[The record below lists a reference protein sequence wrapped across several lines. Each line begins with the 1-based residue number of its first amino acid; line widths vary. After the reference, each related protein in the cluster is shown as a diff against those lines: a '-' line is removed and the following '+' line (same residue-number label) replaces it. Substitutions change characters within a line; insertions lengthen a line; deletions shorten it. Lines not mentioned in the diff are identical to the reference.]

1 MTADGDLADA
11 LKAVEEAA
19 RAAQGTVGDL
29 AGVPGERLDAALRA
43 IADALGRQAGPV
55 LAANEADMAAARE
68 AGIGGALLDR
78 LRLDEA
84 RLEAIAGQLRA
95 LADVPYEPAERV
107 IRELPGGLTLT
118 ERRRPVGVIG
128 ANFEARPNVVVDI
141 ASQFVKSRNAGVL
154 RTGSAAIRS
163 AVALA
168 DEVIA
173 PALGAAGLD
182 PAMIQLVRV
191 PGQSSARALVSQPG
205 LIPLVILRGSGDSTR
220 SLAAEAARH
229 GVRTMAHADGGAV
242 LYVDAA
248 ADLDLAE
255 QLIEASLDR
264 LGVCNRLNLLLV
276 HPAGWDEVLPRVRA
290 VADRLGIAVSL
301 PPHAHPLG
309 HEWALDSGRE
319 ATVTVA
325 PADGPRAA
333 AALANEETSG
343 LAAAI
348 VTQDRAAAG
357 EFLHRYAGTGAFWN
371 SSTRLLDGFKL
382 FSVPETGI
390 NIDAVPGP
398 RGPVTFRDLYL
409 RQFVVTPALTSL
421 PGRHRRGVPGGSSP
435 RGRHCLVGDRLE
447 RHLVAA
453 GDLDVVAGAARA
465 GGQHVGGLGGL
476 AAGPA
481 GDGGRHRDQVDGGVG
496 RLRARGD
503 ETERLGQG
511 FGVDSVPD
519 AEPDLD
525 PGYLAAVGAL
535 THRRQHAFSQAVL
548 VHSAPV
554 VTKPRGGRDAAR
566 GARPPRC

>member
-1 MTADGDLADA
+1 MTADGADA

-19 RAAQGTVGDL
+19 RAARSTVADL
-29 AGVPGERLDAALRA
+29 AAVPAERLDQALRA
-43 IADALGRQAGPV
+43 IADGLVRGSAPV
-55 LAANEADMAAARE
+55 LAANEADMTAARE
-68 AGIGGALLDR
+68 AGLGRGLLDR
-78 LRLDEA
+78 LRLDEG
-84 RLEAIAGQLRA
+84 RLAAIADQLRA
-95 LADVPYEPAERV
+95 LAGVPYESAERAV
-107 IRELPGGLTLT
+107 RELPDGLVLT

-163 AVALA
+163 AITLA

-173 PALGAAGLD
+173 PALASAGLD

-248 ADLDLAE
+248 ADLDLAA

-264 LGVCNRLNLLLV
+264 LGVCNRLNLLLL
-276 HPAGWDEVLPRVRA
+276 HPSLWDTFVPRVIA
-290 VADRLGIAVSL
+290 LLDRLGIAASL

-309 HEWALDSGRE
+309 HEWALDSGHE

-348 VTQDRAAAG
+348 VTQDRDAAA
-357 EFLHRYAGTGAFWN
+357 EFLGSYAGTGAFWN
-371 SSTRLLDGFKL
+371 STTRLLDGFKL

-409 RQFVVTPALTSL
+409 RQFVVTP
-421 PGRHRRGVPGGSSP
+421 V
-435 RGRHCLVGDRLE
+435 
-447 RHLVAA
+447 
-453 GDLDVVAGAARA
+453 
-465 GGQHVGGLGGL
+465 
-476 AAGPA
+476 
-481 GDGGRHRDQVDGGVG
+481 
-496 RLRARGD
+496 
-503 ETERLGQG
+503 
-511 FGVDSVPD
+511 
-519 AEPDLD
+519 
-525 PGYLAAVGAL
+525 
-535 THRRQHAFSQAVL
+535 
-548 VHSAPV
+548 
-554 VTKPRGGRDAAR
+554 
-566 GARPPRC
+566 

>member
-1 MTADGDLADA
+1 MTDDA
-11 LKAVEEAA
+11 MKAVEEAA
-19 RAAQGTVGDL
+19 RAARGTVADL
-29 AGVPGERLDAALRA
+29 ASVPDERLDAALRA
-43 IADALGRQAGPV
+43 IADSLVRGSAPV
-55 LAANEADMAAARE
+55 LEANEADMTAARE
-68 AGIGGALLDR
+68 AGLGGGLLDR

-84 RLEAIAGQLRA
+84 RLAAIADQLRA
-95 LADVPYEPAERV
+95 LADVAYEPAERV
-107 IRELPGGLTLT
+107 VRELPDGLVLT

-163 AVALA
+163 ALTLA

-173 PALGAAGLD
+173 PALASAGLD

-191 PGQSSARALVSQPG
+191 PGQESARALVSQPG

-248 ADLDLAE
+248 ADPAMAG

-276 HPAGWDEVLPRVRA
+276 HPSRWHEFVPRVTA
-290 VADRLGIAVSL
+290 LLDRLGIAASL

-309 HEWALDSGRE
+309 HEWALDSGSE
-319 ATVTVA
+319 ATVTIA

-348 VTQDRAAAG
+348 VTQDRAVAA
-357 EFLHRYAGTGAFWN
+357 EFLDRYAGTGAFWN
-371 SSTRLLDGFKL
+371 ATTRLLDGFKL

-409 RQFVVTPALTSL
+409 RQFVVTPA
-421 PGRHRRGVPGGSSP
+421 
-435 RGRHCLVGDRLE
+435 
-447 RHLVAA
+447 
-453 GDLDVVAGAARA
+453 
-465 GGQHVGGLGGL
+465 
-476 AAGPA
+476 
-481 GDGGRHRDQVDGGVG
+481 
-496 RLRARGD
+496 
-503 ETERLGQG
+503 
-511 FGVDSVPD
+511 
-519 AEPDLD
+519 
-525 PGYLAAVGAL
+525 
-535 THRRQHAFSQAVL
+535 
-548 VHSAPV
+548 
-554 VTKPRGGRDAAR
+554 
-566 GARPPRC
+566 